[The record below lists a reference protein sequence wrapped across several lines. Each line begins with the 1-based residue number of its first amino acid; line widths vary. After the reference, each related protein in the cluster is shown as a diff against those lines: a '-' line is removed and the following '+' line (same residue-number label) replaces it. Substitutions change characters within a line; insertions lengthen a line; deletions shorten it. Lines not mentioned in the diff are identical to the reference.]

1 MKIQKIN
8 SIRDLEK
15 SALTE
20 EERKKYQNEIE
31 QEEKKEIVLSDYE

>member
-31 QEEKKEIVLSDYE
+31 